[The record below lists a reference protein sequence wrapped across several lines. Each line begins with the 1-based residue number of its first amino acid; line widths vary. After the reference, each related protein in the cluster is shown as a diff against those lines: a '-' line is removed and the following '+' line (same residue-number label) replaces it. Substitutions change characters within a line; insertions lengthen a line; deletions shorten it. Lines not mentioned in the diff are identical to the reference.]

1 MSMRFDA
8 ENLFEDT
15 AYDIL
20 FPGTLKQVYMQKT
33 MNIDLVRDYQVTRDT
48 LYNETSQQVDFLD
61 VYQYHAVC
69 PYYTYPFASYCY
81 SDPVN

>member
-15 AYDIL
+15 AYDTL

-33 MNIDLVRDYQVTRDT
+33 MNIDLVRDY
-48 LYNETSQQVDFLD
+48 
-61 VYQYHAVC
+61 
-69 PYYTYPFASYCY
+69 
-81 SDPVN
+81 